1 MAGYIFKKKSRG
13 KTYYYAGQSERIG
26 KKVRRKWEVYLG
38 SFDKIVETMG
48 EGVLLPDAVSSTP
61 YGLYAAFVELAKRID
76 FVDIIDAVF
85 PKRDQGLTIGE
96 YVFLGILA
104 RLTKP
109 IAKRSIQDWYVGKRI
124 EKVYP
129 VDPVFLTGQ
138 NYWNNMVS
146 LDFDKVNEVHH
157 RLIDRID
164 KDRVLDRSY
173 IYFDPSNFHT
183 FINTECDTATIAQN
197 GNSKKKRF
205 DLRQVNVALAVTR
218 KDGFPVYHKT
228 YPGNVN
234 DVTFFKEHVNDLVAQ
249 LKKNRRTGDI
259 VIVFD
264 KGNNS
269 KDVFDVLAGLK
280 ESHVEFIGSL
290 RPSTQKELFNTPV
303 DLLKDHFVTDSG
315 NIVWYKELD
324 SVKVYGRSYHGAL
337 TFDERTYRKK
347 MHTWMINMNK
357 ITGEIQEFIDTR
369 LNVKKWRRK
378 EAVEEKLKKITDQ
391 KGMKNVIYC
400 QVHGSYGQLH
410 VSVFCDMKSAYEKM
424 GRAGKNL
431 IITSIDGED
440 IVESIKGYRMKNDIE
455 DCFKILN
462 DPYLLSVQPFHHWT
476 DQMITAHMATCVFG
490 LQIIQLMRKMVHDA
504 GMKTSIAKI
513 FEQLHDIPLVRLQY
527 DNRKTVYKV
536 GSVSKETRRLAE
548 ELNVKMNGNV

>member
-13 KTYYYAGQSERIG
+13 KTYYYAGQSKRDG
-26 KKVRRKWEVYLG
+26 KKVGRKWEVYLG
-38 SFDKIVETMG
+38 SFDKIVKTMG
-48 EGVLLPDAVSSTP
+48 EGVLLPDEVSSTP

-85 PKRDQGLTIGE
+85 PKRDQGLSIGE
-96 YVFLGILA
+96 YVLFGILA

-109 IAKRSIQDWYVGKRI
+109 IAKRSIQEWYVTKMI

-129 VDPVFLTGQ
+129 VDPVFLTVQ

-146 LDFDKVNEVHH
+146 LDFNRINEVHH
-157 RLIDRID
+157 RFIERISRD
-164 KDRVLDRSY
+164 HSLGRSY

-183 FINTECDTATIAQN
+183 FINTEGDTASIAQN

-234 DVTFFKEHVNDLVAQ
+234 DVTFFKEHVDEVVTQ
-249 LKKNRRTGDI
+249 LRKSISGEI
-259 VIVFD
+259 AIVFD

-269 KDVFDVLAGLK
+269 KDIFDVLAGLK

-290 RPSTQKELFNTPV
+290 RPSTQKDLFNTPV

-315 NIVWYKELD
+315 NNVWYKELN
-324 SVKVYGRSYHGAL
+324 SVNVYGRSYRGVL

-347 MHTWMINMNK
+347 MYTWMSNMNK
-357 ITGEIQEFIDTR
+357 ITDEIQEFIDAR

-378 EAVEEKLKKITDQ
+378 EAVMKKLNKITDQ
-391 KGMKNVIYC
+391 KGMKNVIHC
-400 QVHGSYGQLH
+400 QVHGSFGQLS
-410 VSVFCDMKSAYEKM
+410 VSVYCDMQSAYEKM

-431 IITSIDGED
+431 IITSIEGED
-440 IVESIKGYRMKNDIE
+440 IVEIIKGYRMKNDIE

-476 DQMITAHMATCVFG
+476 DQMITAHMATCIFG
-490 LQIIQLMRKMVHDA
+490 LQIIQLMRKMVRDA
-504 GMKTSIAKI
+504 GMKMSIGKI

-536 GSVSKETRRLAE
+536 GSVRRETRRLAE
-548 ELNVKMNGNV
+548 ELNVKMNGKM

>member
-1 MAGYIFKKKSRG
+1 VAGYIFKKKSRG
-13 KTYYYAGQSERIG
+13 KTYYYAGQSKRDG

-38 SFDKIVETMG
+38 SFDKIVKTMG
-48 EGVLLPDAVSSTP
+48 EGVLLPDEVSSTP

-234 DVTFFKEHVNDLVAQ
+234 DVTFLKEHVNELVAQ
-249 LKKNRRTGDI
+249 LKKNRRMGDI

-269 KDVFDVLAGLK
+269 KDVFDVLHGLK
-280 ESHVEFIGSL
+280 KSHVEFIGSL
-290 RPSTQKELFNTPV
+290 RPSTQKDLFNTSV

-324 SVKVYGRSYHGAL
+324 SVKVYGRSYHGVL

-347 MHTWMINMNK
+347 MHTWMSNMNK

-378 EAVEEKLKKITDQ
+378 EAVMKKLNKITDQ
-391 KGMKNVIYC
+391 KGMKNVIHC
-400 QVHGSYGQLH
+400 QVHGSFGQLS
-410 VSVFCDMKSAYEKM
+410 VSVYCDMQSAYEKM

-440 IVESIKGYRMKNDIE
+440 IVEIIKGYRMKNDIE

-476 DQMITAHMATCVFG
+476 DQMITGHMATCIFG
-490 LQIIQLMRKMVHDA
+490 LQLIQLMRKMVRDA
-504 GMKTSIAKI
+504 GIKMSIGKI

-527 DNRKTVYKV
+527 HNRKTVYKV
-536 GSVSKETRRLAE
+536 GSVRRETRRLAE
-548 ELNVKMNGNV
+548 ELNVKMNGEM